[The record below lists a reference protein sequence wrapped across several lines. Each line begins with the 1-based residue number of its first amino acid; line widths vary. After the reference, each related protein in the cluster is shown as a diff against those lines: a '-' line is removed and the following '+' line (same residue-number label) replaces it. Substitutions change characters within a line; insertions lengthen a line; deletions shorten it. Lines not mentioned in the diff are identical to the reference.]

1 VIFDETDPQGA
12 HALERL
18 ANDKLGWLTTV
29 TPGGQPQTMP
39 IWFLW
44 QDGEIL
50 VYGDHRARRNANV
63 AANPK
68 VALHL
73 NDDGAGGDIVVIEGE
88 SRIDPDY
95 PQVPDNPAY
104 LAKYGDRID
113 AHLGGPAKMAQTYNM
128 PIRIIPTRG
137 IAFPG

>member
-1 VIFDETDPQGA
+1 MIFDETDPQGA

-18 ANDKLGWLTTV
+18 ANDEIGWLTTV

-68 VALHL
+68 VSFHL
-73 NDDGAGGDIVVIEGE
+73 GTDAGGGDLVIILGE
-88 SRIDPDY
+88 ARIDASSPRL
-95 PQVPDNPAY
+95 PDNEGY

-113 AHLGGPAKMAQTYNM
+113 ASYGGPEGMAAVYNV
-128 PIRIIPTRG
+128 PIRIRPTKG
-137 IAFPG
+137 IALAG